1 MDGMIAVFAIVAVFV
16 ICWYILNVVAY
27 WRIFTKAGE
36 AGWKSLIPVYNTYV
50 QYKLTWNTKMFF
62 VSLALSLITGSLSMI
77 GGSAENLSY
86 VDLPDSRRDPA
97 DRPLQARRGIWTRSP
112 VRCRSGILKPDLPA
126 DPWIQRQPVPG
137 GTLSEYFY
145 LLCRRNYLF

>member
-1 MDGMIAVFAIVAVFV
+1 MNEMVAVFAIVAVLG

-62 VSLALSLITGSLSMI
+62 VSLVLSLITGTLSMI
-77 GGSAENLSY
+77 GGAAENFSY
-86 VDLPDSRRDPA
+86 VISLILA
-97 DRPLQARRGIWTRSP
+97 VIQLTALYKLAEAFGRGILFAVGLVFLNP
-112 VRCRSGILKPDLPA
+112 IFLLILAFSGNRYEGA
-126 DPWIQRQPVPG
+126 H
-137 GTLSEYFY
+137 
-145 LLCRRNYLF
+145 

>member
-1 MDGMIAVFAIVAVFV
+1 MGNGKEFLLMDGMITIFAIVAVFV

-62 VSLALSLITGSLSMI
+62 VPLALSLITGSLSMI

-86 VDLPDSRRDPA
+86 VISLILA
-97 DRPLQARRGIWTRSP
+97 VIQLTALYKLAEAFGRGVLFAVGLVFLNPIFLL
-112 VRCRSGILKPDLPA
+112 ILGFSDNQYQGA
-126 DPWIQRQPVPG
+126 H
-137 GTLSEYFY
+137 
-145 LLCRRNYLF
+145 